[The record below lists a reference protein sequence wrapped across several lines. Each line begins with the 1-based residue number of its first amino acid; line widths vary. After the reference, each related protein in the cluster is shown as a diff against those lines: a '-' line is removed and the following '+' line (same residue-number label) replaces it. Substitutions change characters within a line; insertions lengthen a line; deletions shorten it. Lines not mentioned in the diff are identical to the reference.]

1 MNVPGGKQLEKAGKN
16 VFNFKSITTM
26 NYKSLLTPLRRLM
39 MLTAVGV
46 FLNCQS
52 SDLDL
57 YFVDHQEQ
65 DDFITLIFL
74 KL

>member
-1 MNVPGGKQLEKAGKN
+1 MNAM
-16 VFNFKSITTM
+16 SYM
-26 NYKSLLTPLRRLM
+26 NLLTLLRRLM

-46 FLNCQS
+46 FLGCQS

-65 DDFITLIFL
+65 DDFITLDIP
-74 KL
+74 KTIITYPG